1 MINQINP
8 LFELEMKMNKFDHY
22 EFQNSNF
29 QMEKERGSKKCKY
42 VATAY
47 LILLTG
53 LSAYLTYKV
62 FALQGE
68 IHSCVHQQ
76 NSTSEFVSLRQEG
89 HQEVLS
95 VLKNTTLEVS
105 ALSRDMEELNTLV
118 KGQGGI
124 RLLQEQLNLVNIS
137 TRLLQSQLD
146 NLSLRPGLPG
156 PRGPKGD
163 TGEAG
168 ARGSKGEQGI
178 KGNAGLLGIPGIKGE
193 KGQKG
198 EQEILDKQLL
208 TLLNNSGLEGSSL
221 RRDMQELQVRFTN
234 LCEGSGGIN
243 WLKLEL
249 GNVNISTQL
258 LKNQL
263 NSLSLKSGPP
273 GPMGP
278 KGNPGVTGVRG
289 PKGDQGVK
297 GSDGSQGIPGIKGD
311 KGQLGNQGIKG
322 EQGLKGSCG
331 EPGAKGEKGI
341 SGTSGPRGF
350 QGEKGIKGDKGEIGQ
365 SVRAAN
371 VRIAGGGSQGRV
383 EVFYQGQWGTICDD
397 SFDVTDGGV
406 ICRMLGYQRA
416 VSVSTGAAGSGKIWL
431 DDLNCT
437 GTESSIFDCRA
448 TTIGTHNCSHNEDAA
463 VSCV

>member
-1 MINQINP
+1 MINQVNP
-8 LFELEMKMNKFDHY
+8 LFELEMKLDKSDHF
-22 EFQNSNF
+22 EFENSNF
-29 QMEKERGSKKCKY
+29 QMEKERGSRKCLY

-68 IHSCVHQQ
+68 IHSCEHQQ
-76 NSTSEFVSLRQEG
+76 NGTSEFVSLRQEG

-95 VLKNTTLEVS
+95 LLKNTTLEAS
-105 ALSRDMEELNTLV
+105 ALRRDMEELNTLV

-146 NLSLRPGLPG
+146 NLSVRPGVPG

-178 KGNAGLLGIPGIKGE
+178 KGNAGLLGIPGMKGE
-193 KGQKG
+193 KGLQG

-208 TLLNNSGLEGSSL
+208 TLLNNSRLEGSSL
-221 RRDMQELQVRFTN
+221 RGDIQDLQVRFTD

-243 WLKLEL
+243 WLKLQL

-258 LKNQL
+258 LKIRL
-263 NSLSLKSGPP
+263 DSLSLKSGPP

-278 KGNPGVTGVRG
+278 KGVPGVTGVRG
-289 PKGDQGVK
+289 PKGDQGMK
-297 GSDGSQGIPGIKGD
+297 GSEGRQGIPGIKGQN
-311 KGQLGNQGIKG
+311 GQQGNQGIKG
-322 EQGLKGSCG
+322 DRGLQGLRG

-341 SGTSGPRGF
+341 SGTSGARGL
-350 QGEKGIKGDKGEIGQ
+350 QGEKGVKGEKGETGQ
-365 SVRAAN
+365 RGLPAN
-371 VRIAGGGSQGRV
+371 IRIVGGGSQGRV
-383 EVFYQGQWGTICDD
+383 EVFYKGEWGTICDD
-397 SFDVTDGGV
+397 SFDITDGGV

-416 VSVSTGAAGSGKIWL
+416 VSVSTGPAGSGRIWL

-437 GTESSIFDCRA
+437 GSESSIFDCRG
-448 TTIGTHNCSHNEDAA
+448 TTTHNCSHSEDAA